1 MTDVSVRPLEDA
13 AAFLTRWSALYQSTE
28 YRSFYQSP
36 AWMKAWLESVGGE
49 TALHVI
55 EASESGKTLMM
66 GVVGTGPRRP
76 ALFGLKEIRLHET
89 GDPALDDIYVEYN
102 DFLAAPE
109 AGPQLR
115 LKMLGAL
122 AETFGEA
129 DAIVFRNA
137 RAPLAD
143 AIREWAAL
151 NGWDCV
157 SLSMQPVYVID
168 LRAMREAVGTFLDSL
183 SGSFKTKL
191 RRAMDGYEKRGAL
204 ACRIATI
211 DAEREGAWDKLV
223 ALHQAS
229 WRARGKPGV
238 FANEKFVAFHRR
250 LQRETPEAV
259 HLIEVICGDETIGV
273 VYNFVQE
280 NRILNYQSGFK
291 LEEDNKLTPGF
302 VCHALACQHY
312 LDEGFDAYDLLAG
325 EADYKKRLGVEA
337 EVLTSLALERPSF
350 RNQCRKAVKDL
361 RRRFS

>member
-1 MTDVSVRPLEDA
+1 MSDVSVRLLEDVE
-13 AAFLTRWSALYQSTE
+13 AFLARWSALYQRAE
-28 YRSFYQSP
+28 NRSFYRSP
-36 AWMKAWLESVGGE
+36 RWMKAWLESVGGE

-55 EASESGKTLMM
+55 EASEGGKTLMM

-76 ALFGLKEIRLHET
+76 ALFGLKEVRLHES

-143 AIREWAAL
+143 AVREWAAL
-151 NGWDCV
+151 NGMNCV
-157 SLSMQPVYVID
+157 SLSTQAVYVID
-168 LRAMREAVGTFLDSL
+168 LRVLREAGGTFLESL

-191 RRAMDGYEKRGAL
+191 RRAMGGYEKRGAL
-204 ACRIATI
+204 TCRIATS
-211 DAEREGAWDKLV
+211 DAEREAAWDKLA

-238 FANEKFVAFHRR
+238 FANEKLIAFHQR
-250 LQRETPEAV
+250 LQREAPEAV
-259 HLIEVICGDETIGV
+259 HLIEVICGEETIGV
-273 VYNFVQE
+273 LYNFVHDKHV
-280 NRILNYQSGFK
+280 LNYQSGFK
-291 LEEDNKLTPGF
+291 PEDDNKLTPGF

-325 EADYKKRLGVEA
+325 EADYKQRLGAEA